1 MQTQS
6 ETLIEPAIVAGPRP
20 AHESPPLGAP
30 AGDSTPAFNQ
40 CVSQVAKH
48 GDCTAGR
55 AGIARAF
62 YPREK
67 RRRVERR
74 LCEQLLM
81 SCHCGGVTQ

>member
-6 ETLIEPAIVAGPRP
+6 ETLIEPAIVAGLSPAAS

-55 AGIARAF
+55 AGIARALH
-62 YPREK
+62 PRAK

-74 LCEQLLM
+74 LATGCV
-81 SCHCGGVTQ
+81 SSY